1 MYNGSTMLL
10 CVTIFV
16 VHKQSLIRAHCSIV
30 TLPASSNMIESRII
44 YQVIFSASFGVA
56 LALALIVLA
65 YLKSKPTGMQTLLD
79 LIIKDLIIIAT
90 TYRTIVVFV
99 IFSICNVAPVD
110 YRIACG
116 LTVLLKLFHVFCAV
130 DIFIIIIV
138 RYILIYY
145 NADISDTKLLRISRI
160 VMFVSLIIIWI
171 TEVMDFKSSGIV
183 FMALSQIEGTA
194 GTSNQ
199 ILGSVLLVDVIV
211 LILTQIKIEK
221 NNNSYN
227 NAVASSN
234 QNESDKGTNYSL
246 SAIRGV
252 IIAVILICFI
262 VLAIIFVPTNSTN
275 QTDVFL
281 YITLILEI
289 IIGNIC
295 PAIFISRNPKMVE
308 FVKTRYLYKFRWE

>member
-1 MYNGSTMLL
+1 
-10 CVTIFV
+10 
-16 VHKQSLIRAHCSIV
+16 
-30 TLPASSNMIESRII
+30 MIESRII

-56 LALALIVLA
+56 LALSLIVLA

-79 LIIKDLIIIAT
+79 LIIKDLIIKAT
-90 TYRTIVVFV
+90 TYRTIVAFV
-99 IFSICNVAPVD
+99 IFLICNVAPVD
-110 YRIACG
+110 YWIACG

-138 RYILIYY
+138 RYIIIYY
-145 NADISDTKLLRISRI
+145 NAYIADISDTKLLRISRI
-160 VMFVSLIIIWI
+160 VMFVSSIIIWI
-171 TEVMDFKSSGIV
+171 TEVVDFKSSGNV
-183 FMALSQIEGTA
+183 FTALSHIEGTA

-221 NNNSYN
+221 DNNNYN

-246 SAIRGV
+246 YAIRGV
-252 IIAVILICFI
+252 IIAVLLICLI
-262 VLAIIFVPTNSTN
+262 VLAIIIVQTNSTN

-281 YITLILEI
+281 YTTLILEI

-308 FVKTRYLYKFRWE
+308 FVKNRYLCKFRWE